1 MKYVCHT
8 KPSKTRGLTLI
19 EILGVLTIIGMLA
32 AVIIPSISFVSE
44 KAQKTKAAS
53 HLRQLALAYI
63 ICLQSGDT
71 KGLNACKDIHSL
83 AAYLAKQANLN
94 DPQLW
99 VLDQDPLVE
108 EKAKTLKTIIKPDG
122 TPTDDFKALPL
133 SFSFVV
139 KLPSGLCPST
149 APIASSRGLKEDGT
163 WDPDKGVWGASGGYI
178 AFLDGHVE
186 WYDNVKDADKQFC
199 HHQTYDPTSNYKEAL
214 GPHIQVLPG
223 N

>member
-1 MKYVCHT
+1 MQVRN
-8 KPSKTRGLTLI
+8 SNRSSTRGLTLI
-19 EILGVLTIIGMLA
+19 EILGVLTIIGVLA
-32 AVIIPSISFVSE
+32 AVLIPSISFVSE

-53 HLRQLALAYI
+53 HLRQLVLAYT

-99 VLDQDPLVE
+99 LLDQDPLLD
-108 EKAKTLKTIIKPDG
+108 EKAKELKTIIKPDG
-122 TPTDDFKALPL
+122 SPTDDFKGLPL

-149 APIASSRGLKEDGT
+149 APIAWSRGLKEDGT
-163 WDPDKGVWGASGGYI
+163 WDETEGVWSSTGGYI

-186 WYDNVKDADKQFC
+186 WYDNLKDTGKQFC
-199 HHQTYDPTSNYKEAL
+199 HHQNYNNTSNYKEAL
-214 GPHIQVLPG
+214 GPNIVVLSG
-223 N
+223 K